1 MKWYEYKI
9 KTTVEAEDIMSFV
22 LSNNEIFNIEIEDN
36 VPEDDL
42 SQGKV
47 YKELLPDNPLKDDG
61 KSTIKF
67 YLSSDMKKEERNKIV
82 KDVYDEAMSYDE
94 IKSGDFKIEE
104 TFTNEEDWINKWKE
118 FFHKFTIGSFLIKPS
133 WEKDEPIYN
142 DKSIERIYNDNSIER
157 IYDDKS
163 IEPKEKILYID
174 PGTAFGTGK
183 HESTALSIL
192 LLEKYL
198 KEENNVFDMGFGSGI
213 LSMVSYKLGAKKVCG
228 TDIAKDALLSLKHN
242 FKDNGIEFIEDDFK
256 IGNIIADQDL
266 FLWFKYKKS
275 DIICANLLADII
287 EPMRDFLYEGLK
299 EGGVLIVS
307 GIINFR
313 ADGLLKSM
321 ERTGFIMLERKDM
334 GEWVSFAFKK

>member
-67 YLSSDMKKEERNKIV
+67 YLPSDMKKEERNKIV

-94 IKSGDFKIEE
+94 VKSGDFKIEE
-104 TFTNEEDWINKWKE
+104 TSTNEEDWINKWKE

-142 DKSIERIYNDNSIER
+142 DKSIE
-157 IYDDKS
+157 
-163 IEPKEKILYID
+163 PKEKILYID

-198 KEENNVFDMGFGSGI
+198 KKEDNVFDMGFGSGI

-242 FKDNGIEFIEDDFK
+242 FKDNGIEFREDDFK

-321 ERTGFIMLERKDM
+321 KRTGFIMLERKDM

>member
-1 MKWYEYKI
+1 
-9 KTTVEAEDIMSFV
+9 MSFV

-42 SQGKV
+42 SQGKA

-67 YLSSDMKKEERNKIV
+67 YLPSDMKKEERDKIV

-94 IKSGDFKIEE
+94 VKSGDFKIEE
-104 TFTNEEDWINKWKE
+104 TSTDEEDWINKWKE

-133 WEKDEPIYN
+133 WEKDEPLYN
-142 DKSIERIYNDNSIER
+142 DKSIEHIYG
-157 IYDDKS
+157 DKS

>member
-67 YLSSDMKKEERNKIV
+67 YLPSDMKKEERDKIV
-82 KDVYDEAMSYDE
+82 KDVYNEAMSYDE
-94 IKSGDFKIEE
+94 VKSGDFKIEE
-104 TFTNEEDWINKWKE
+104 TSTDEEDWINKWKE

-133 WEKDEPIYN
+133 WEKDEPLYN
-142 DKSIERIYNDNSIER
+142 
-157 IYDDKS
+157 DKS

-198 KEENNVFDMGFGSGI
+198 KKEDNVFDMGFGSGI

-321 ERTGFIMLERKDM
+321 KRTGFTMLERKEM

>member
-1 MKWYEYKI
+1 
-9 KTTVEAEDIMSFV
+9 MSFV

-67 YLSSDMKKEERNKIV
+67 YLPSDMKKEERNKIV

-94 IKSGDFKIEE
+94 VKSGDFKIEE
-104 TFTNEEDWINKWKE
+104 TSTNEEDWINKWKE

-142 DKSIERIYNDNSIER
+142 DKSIE
-157 IYDDKS
+157 
-163 IEPKEKILYID
+163 PKEKILYID

-198 KEENNVFDMGFGSGI
+198 KKEDNVFDMGFGSGI

>member
-67 YLSSDMKKEERNKIV
+67 YLPSDMKKEERDKIV

-94 IKSGDFKIEE
+94 VKSGDFKIEE
-104 TFTNEEDWINKWKE
+104 TSTDEEDWINKWKE

-133 WEKDEPIYN
+133 WEKDEH
-142 DKSIERIYNDNSIER
+142 

-198 KEENNVFDMGFGSGI
+198 KKEDNVFDMGFGSGI

-228 TDIAKDALLSLKHN
+228 TDIAKDALLSLRHN

-321 ERTGFIMLERKDM
+321 ERTGFTMLERKDM

>member
-1 MKWYEYKI
+1 
-9 KTTVEAEDIMSFV
+9 MSFV

-67 YLSSDMKKEERNKIV
+67 YLSSDMKKEERDKIV

-104 TFTNEEDWINKWKE
+104 TSTNEEDWINKWKE

-142 DKSIERIYNDNSIER
+142 DNSIEH
-157 IYDDKS
+157 IYEDKS

>member
-67 YLSSDMKKEERNKIV
+67 YLPSDMKKEERDKIV
-82 KDVYDEAMSYDE
+82 KDVYNEAMSYDE
-94 IKSGDFKIEE
+94 VKSSNFKIEE
-104 TFTNEEDWINKWKE
+104 TSTDEEDWINKWKE

-142 DKSIERIYNDNSIER
+142 DKSIEP

-198 KEENNVFDMGFGSGI
+198 KKEDNVFDMGFGSGI

-228 TDIAKDALLSLKHN
+228 TDIVKDALLSLKHN
-242 FKDNGIEFIEDDFK
+242 FKDNGIEFREDDFK

-321 ERTGFIMLERKDM
+321 KRTGFTMLERKEM

>member
-1 MKWYEYKI
+1 
-9 KTTVEAEDIMSFV
+9 MSFV

-67 YLSSDMKKEERNKIV
+67 YLPSDMKKEERDKIV
-82 KDVYDEAMSYDE
+82 KDVHDEAMSYDE
-94 IKSGDFKIEE
+94 VKSGDFKIEE
-104 TFTNEEDWINKWKE
+104 TSTNEEDWINKWKE

-142 DKSIERIYNDNSIER
+142 DNSIEH
-157 IYDDKS
+157 IYEDKS

-321 ERTGFIMLERKDM
+321 KRTGFTMLERKEM

>member
-1 MKWYEYKI
+1 
-9 KTTVEAEDIMSFV
+9 MSFV

-67 YLSSDMKKEERNKIV
+67 YLPSDMKKEERNKIV

-94 IKSGDFKIEE
+94 VKSGDFKIEE
-104 TFTNEEDWINKWKE
+104 TSTNEEDWINKWKE

-142 DKSIERIYNDNSIER
+142 DKSIE
-157 IYDDKS
+157 
-163 IEPKEKILYID
+163 PKEKILYID

-198 KEENNVFDMGFGSGI
+198 KKEDNVFDMGFGSGI

-242 FKDNGIEFIEDDFK
+242 FKDNGIEFREDDFK

-321 ERTGFIMLERKDM
+321 KRTGFIMLERKDM